1 MPHHTARSPVAWL
14 LLGVLTLL
22 APAAAAQVRAE
33 LPASVVEAASI
44 GAGERSQIDAFV
56 AQLAPAATG
65 KQPEAT
71 ARARRD
77 LIGPLLGR
85 QPSVA
90 FRQAYSQAASALLS
104 GLLKDADAGARIA
117 GLRLAGNLATGETA
131 GMVQQ
136 ALGADDAGIRLFA
149 AVQSRRIFEI
159 TAAAGPALTEPQAQR
174 LIEAL
179 AESADAESD
188 RAYIQSVIRALG
200 AAAQIRARDLAGTRS
215 SALAAL
221 ARVGARRAETAGPDG
236 LLDASDT
243 LLLATSI
250 ATRSVSEAG
259 VTVSD
264 DAARAAAELGGEIL
278 AVVLARQSRNLIGA
292 DAEAD
297 IRLLAAGESLIY
309 FARRRQVENAR
320 GSVSAVPQTNLA
332 ELLRAQDRGF
342 RNELVRLIGPGSDL
356 IRQFGLPDD
365 RFIN

>member
-1 MPHHTARSPVAWL
+1 MPHRPARSPVAWMI
-14 LLGVLTLL
+14 LGAMTLL
-22 APAAAAQVRAE
+22 APVATGQVRAE

-56 AQLAPAATG
+56 AQLAPVAAG
-65 KQPEAT
+65 DQPEAT

-77 LIGPLLGR
+77 LITPLLGR

-90 FRQAYSQAASALLS
+90 FRQAYSQAASELLS
-104 GLLKDADAGARIA
+104 GLLTGDDAGARIA

-136 ALGADDAGIRLFA
+136 ALGDDDAGIRLFA
-149 AVQSRRIFEI
+149 AVQARRIFEI

-174 LIEAL
+174 LSQAL
-179 AESADAESD
+179 AESVDGESD
-188 RAYIQSVIRALG
+188 RAYAQAVIRALG
-200 AAAQIRARDLAGTRS
+200 AASQIRARELTATRS
-215 SALAAL
+215 TALAAL
-221 ARVGARRAETAGPDG
+221 ARVGARRAGTVGPQN
-236 LLDASDT
+236 LPAASDT

-264 DAARAAAELGGEIL
+264 DAAKAAVELGGEIL
-278 AVVLARQSRNLIGA
+278 AVLLTRQTQNLIDA
-292 DAEAD
+292 DPETD
-297 IRLLAAGESLIY
+297 VRLLAAGESLIY

-320 GSVSAVPQTNLA
+320 GSTSSVPQTNLA
-332 ELLRAQDRGF
+332 ELLRTKDRGF
-342 RNELVRLIGPGSDL
+342 RNELVRLIGPGSAL
-356 IRQFGLPDD
+356 LAQFGLPDN